1 MKNNNYAYANIAGV
15 VLWSDAYKQ
24 KNGKYLH
31 KYIVSVQDNVKKH
44 NFHIISFDEKSSKP
58 TYKKNDLIKINGTLK
73 VNSFKKDD
81 EWKNEV
87 YIQAKEIESLDE

>member
-1 MKNNNYAYANIAGV
+1 MKNFAEVKLGGV
-15 VLWSDAYKQ
+15 ILWSDAYKQ
-24 KNGKYLH
+24 KNNKYLH

-44 NFHIISFDEKSSKP
+44 KFHVISFNEKSSKP
-58 TYKKNDLIKINGTLK
+58 SFLKNDLVKVSGTLK

-87 YIQAKEIESLDE
+87 YIQAKKIESLDE